1 MGKGA
6 SDRPG
11 WGWIAGLTAFI
22 YASLPVMPY
31 IWRTLDR
38 RAPWLLMGGMVAM
51 ALLSVGALWIVTLV
65 DRGERRP
72 LPLIVL
78 ATATGFF
85 ALGFYIPAFPSERVH
100 FLEYGLLGMLILRAS
115 LRTMPQ
121 SWRASFG
128 LAAVVLCTIGTLD
141 EIIQFLL
148 PNRFFDWR
156 DLWFNLIGG
165 LLGFGAY
172 LVVAPPEG
180 RP

>member
-1 MGKGA
+1 MGSGA
-6 SDRPG
+6 SERPG

-22 YASLPVMPY
+22 YVSLPVMPSL
-31 IWRTLDR
+31 WSFLDR
-38 RAPWLLMGGMVAM
+38 RSPWLLRGGMVLLAF
-51 ALLSVGALWIVTLV
+51 LSVGVVWIVTLV

-72 LPLIVL
+72 LPLSVL
-78 ATATGFF
+78 ALATGLF
-85 ALGFYIPAFPSERVH
+85 ALGLYSPTYPSERLH

-115 LRTMPQ
+115 LRTKPH

-128 LAAVVLCTIGTLD
+128 LAAVVLCLIGTVD
-141 EIIQFLL
+141 EVIQYLL

-156 DLWFNLIGG
+156 DLWFNVLGG

-172 LVVAPPEG
+172 LVAAPPKG